1 MATVL
6 GLALKITADA
16 SAVPKALNPVERAF
30 KALDAEAAKVS
41 DAFKRFGADSAK
53 ASESQAKFATDL
65 AFLQSAL
72 RTGKVDA
79 QEFAAQFAAIQK
91 EASDT
96 ATAIEEG
103 IGVTKANRTEEEK
116 RAASLSRLTELLS
129 QGAID
134 QQTYTRAAA
143 EYNGEAERVAAAE
156 KQRAAESQ
164 RVAEII
170 EANLTREERAQRNF
184 AAATSELAQFR
195 ERGLLTEEQYARALD
210 RVAGDYAKATLAADK
225 FAASSAKA
233 GDGGTLKF
241 NELSG
246 ILSALPGPIGNVA
259 GRLSGLASAGEGLS
273 RVFAGGLSKGLS
285 GIGSTLAGL
294 ANPLTL
300 AVGGIA
306 AFGTAA
312 YAIGRGLA
320 ELESQ
325 VEMLG
330 NTALRLGTDFQTI
343 QVLDEAARRS
353 GGSIDALASGIQ
365 KLSVKIDEARKGSG
379 DAAKAFQE
387 LGISQEEL
395 RKSDP
400 TTIAQ
405 RLGAALQNVADP
417 ARRAALATDTLGKSG
432 LSLLPAFNAIG
443 EAEVSLQ
450 RFSATINDIDRDR
463 IASLGSAF
471 DNVQTSLSGLGRAV
485 LLPFAGLTEGVA
497 NVFANLTGTVT
508 RVVKGI
514 GIILTPLLDAIG
526 AGLNKLADGIAYVN
540 SFLDGWIG
548 TASDAAKVA
557 VEFQGDTEAAAKS
570 AEELAKAIE
579 SSSKAL
585 DNVIAKASEF
595 GQAGFNAAYQFQ
607 QALVDLNEQAKEDGL
622 NAEQYARGVANA
634 TAEYE
639 RQIESIKKVQEE
651 TKKLADA
658 AAKKADEDKKRLD
671 QLLSPENDA
680 TLKVQKDIAFVIEQ
694 QTAAQL
700 KLAEARSA
708 GNRQEADATAAR
720 LAQLDG
726 LRTKLETQE
735 QAISQGFANGFS
747 EAFKKTDESVAAL
760 ANETEKFGRAG
771 DDAIASLQRGVDAL
785 QQQVE
790 QGILTQGAY
799 DAEVAR
805 QKKLFD
811 ERIAQLETIK
821 QREDEAR
828 KATFDAQ
835 IAAADRVQSF
845 LDARLNDRQRAEAE
859 GDAAA
864 ADRKIKAAQNVSAI
878 EQRLALEK
886 QALEAAREQND
897 ARASRAAVERVKTLE
912 AALLVE
918 QRIADG
924 RVSGVHDQQQ
934 LIASQQEFQQRQLAA
949 TQQQQQAQKNFAD
962 QQAKVFEAQ
971 QMAAAEEANRQ
982 RDRLNNLNT
991 LGATTIKSQDVRTA
1005 EGANLVLALA
1015 SSEQDPAAIQA
1026 RLQTKLLQQI
1036 ALGIGQAAS
1045 NYFNAPVAIVGGTS
1059 RL

>member
-6 GLALKITADA
+6 GLALKVTADA

-41 DAFKRFGADSAK
+41 DAFKRFGTDSAK

-72 RTGKVDA
+72 RTGKIDA

-103 IGVTKANRTEEEK
+103 IVVTRANRTEEEK

-143 EYNGEAERVAAAE
+143 EYNGEAERVAVAE
-156 KQRAAESQ
+156 RQRAAESQ

-170 EANLTREERAQRNF
+170 EANLTREERAQRDF
-184 AAATSELAQFR
+184 AAATGELTQFR

-225 FAASSAKA
+225 FATSSAKA

-246 ILSALPGPIGNVA
+246 ILAALPGPIGNVA
-259 GRLSGLASAGEGLS
+259 GRLSGLASAGEGLG
-273 RVFAGGLSKGLS
+273 RVFSGGLTQGIT
-285 GIGSTLAGL
+285 GIGRTLAGL
-294 ANPLTL
+294 ANPLTATVAVL
-300 AVGGIA
+300 AGFGFA
-306 AFGTAA
+306 ATAV
-312 YAIGRGLA
+312 GRGLA
-320 ELESQ
+320 ELEGQ
-325 VEMLG
+325 VEQLG

-379 DAAKAFQE
+379 DAAKAFDE

-405 RLGAALQNVADP
+405 RLAAELQKIEDP

-443 EAEVSLQ
+443 EAEASLQ
-450 RFSATINDIDRDR
+450 RFSAAISDIDRDR
-463 IASLGSAF
+463 IASLGAAF
-471 DNVQTSLSGLGRAV
+471 DNVKTAVSGLGRSII
-485 LLPFAGLTEGVA
+485 LPFAGVAEGFA
-497 NVFANLTGTVT
+497 NVFAELTGTVT
-508 RVVKGI
+508 RIVKGI
-514 GIILTPLLDAIG
+514 ALIFQPFIDDIG
-526 AGLNKLADGIAYVN
+526 KRLNKLAEGIAYVN

-548 TASDAAKVA
+548 TTQEAAGA
-557 VEFQGDTEAAAKS
+557 AEQFQTDTETSTKA

-585 DNVIAKASEF
+585 DGVISKSAEF
-595 GQAGFNAAYQFQ
+595 GQEGFNAAFQFQ
-607 QALVDLNEQAKEDGL
+607 QALADLQDQAAEDGL

-658 AAKKADEDKKRLD
+658 AAKKADEEKKRLD
-671 QLLSPENDA
+671 QLLAPSNDA
-680 TLKVQKDIAFVIEQ
+680 ALKVQQDIAFVIDQ
-694 QTAAQL
+694 QAAAQR
-700 KLAEARSA
+700 KLAEARAA

-735 QAISQGFANGFS
+735 QAISQGFASGFA
-747 EAFKKTDESVAAL
+747 EAFARTDESVAAL
-760 ANETEKFGRAG
+760 ASETEKFGRAG

-805 QKKLFD
+805 QRELFN

-912 AALLVE
+912 AALRVE
-918 QRIADG
+918 QQIADG
-924 RVSGVHDQQQ
+924 RVSGVRDQQQ
-934 LIASQQEFQQRQLAA
+934 LIASQQEFQQRQLAGA
-949 TQQQQQAQKNFAD
+949 QQQQQAQKNFAD

-971 QMAAAEEANRQ
+971 QKAAADEANRQ
-982 RDRLNNLNT
+982 RDRLNSLNT

-1026 RLQTKLLQQI
+1026 RLQTRLLQQI

>member
-6 GLALKITADA
+6 GLALKVTADA

-103 IGVTKANRTEEEK
+103 IVVTRANRTEEEK

-143 EYNGEAERVAAAE
+143 EYNGEAERVAVAE
-156 KQRAAESQ
+156 RQRAAESQ

-170 EANLTREERAQRNF
+170 EANLTREERAQRDF

-246 ILSALPGPIGNVA
+246 ILAALPGPIGNVA
-259 GRLSGLASAGEGLS
+259 GRLSGLASAGEGLG
-273 RVFAGGLSKGLS
+273 RVFSGGLTQGIT
-285 GIGSTLAGL
+285 GIGRTIAGL
-294 ANPLTL
+294 ANPLTI
-300 AVGGIA
+300 AVAGIA
-306 AFGTAA
+306 GFGTAA
-312 YAIGRGLA
+312 FAIGRGLA
-320 ELESQ
+320 ELDSR
-325 VEMLG
+325 VEQLG

-343 QVLDEAARRS
+343 QVLDEAAERS
-353 GGSIDALASGIQ
+353 GSSIDALAGGIQ
-365 KLSVKIDEARKGSG
+365 KLAVKIDEARKGSG

-405 RLGAALQNVADP
+405 RLGVELQKIEDP

-432 LSLLPAFNAIG
+432 LGLLPAFNAIG
-443 EAEVSLQ
+443 DAEESLK
-450 RFSATINDIDRDR
+450 RFAVTLSEVDKARVD
-463 IASLGSAF
+463 SLGSGF
-471 DNVQTSLSGLGRAV
+471 DAVRLSLRGLGQS
-485 LLPFAGLTEGVA
+485 LILPFAGVTEGILK
-497 NVFANLTGTVT
+497 VFGDLTGTVT
-508 RVVKGI
+508 RVVRGI
-514 GIILTPLLDAIG
+514 GIILTPILDAIG
-526 AGLNKLADGIAYVN
+526 AGLNQLADGIAYVN

-548 TASDAAKVA
+548 KASDAAEVA

-595 GQAGFNAAYQFQ
+595 GQEGFNAAFQFQ
-607 QALVDLNEQAKEDGL
+607 QALADLQDQAAEDGL

-658 AAKKADEDKKRLD
+658 AAKKADEEKKRLD
-671 QLLSPENDA
+671 QLLSPSNDA
-680 TLKVQKDIAFVIEQ
+680 ALKVQQDIAFVIDQ
-694 QTAAQL
+694 QAAAQR

-735 QAISQGFANGFS
+735 QAISQGFASGFA
-747 EAFKKTDESVAAL
+747 EAFARTDESVAAL
-760 ANETEKFGRAG
+760 ASETEKFGRSG

-805 QKKLFD
+805 QRELFN

-912 AALLVE
+912 AALRVE
-918 QRIADG
+918 QQIADG
-924 RVSGVHDQQQ
+924 RVSGVRDQQQ
-934 LIASQQEFQQRQLAA
+934 LIASQQEFQQRQLAGA
-949 TQQQQQAQKNFAD
+949 QQQQQAQKNFAD

-971 QMAAAEEANRQ
+971 QKAAADEANRQ

-1026 RLQTKLLQQI
+1026 RLQTRLLQQI
-1036 ALGIGQAAS
+1036 ATGIGQAAS